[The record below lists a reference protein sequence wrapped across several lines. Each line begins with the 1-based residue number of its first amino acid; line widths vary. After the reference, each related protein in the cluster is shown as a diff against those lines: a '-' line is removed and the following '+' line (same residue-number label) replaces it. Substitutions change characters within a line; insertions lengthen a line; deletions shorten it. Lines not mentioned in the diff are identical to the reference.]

1 MNRRNEYWDLIAE
14 LNQEP
19 AALEHTVQRAVHRAK
34 RRPWKTPARALS
46 SLAGV
51 CAAFALLV
59 NVSPAFAM
67 SCGDIPVLKELAA
80 AVAWSP
86 SLKNAIAHD
95 YVQYI
100 GQTQSADGV
109 TVTLESAIADAK
121 QLVLFYRAQGVE
133 NWHSLSC
140 TLKTPDGTELTEYT
154 VTSGTAQDELNQAE
168 IHFTDSV
175 PLQDMILE
183 ATLHTYDAQGE
194 HTASYPF
201 TFSLQLDPD
210 KLAEKVE
217 LPVHQWV
224 ELDGQRL
231 LVERLELSP
240 TKTILY
246 LDDDSA
252 NTAWLKSLDFYFT
265 DRSGNRYDQKDSSL
279 SATGR
284 PESPGFY
291 TYYLQS
297 LYFLDDPADLTLH
310 ITGASWL
317 DKNADP
323 ICIDLTTGQADWLP
337 DYILEL
343 FVTQENFVSSGPQ
356 TVLNITSADSD
367 LCLDYTYY
375 DPEGGEHIFGS
386 IGSSSAYTDD
396 QGVFHPTQFHY
407 TLEDFPFDQVTVRLN
422 YTFYTQLAQSI
433 DLPVS

>member
-1 MNRRNEYWDLIAE
+1 MNRKEEYWDLIAQ
-14 LNQEP
+14 LSQEP
-19 AALEHTVQRAVHRAK
+19 PALETSVQRAVQRGK
-34 RRPWKTPARALS
+34 RRRWKAPARALS

-67 SCGDIPVLKELAA
+67 SCGEIPVLKELAA

-109 TVTLESAIADAK
+109 SVTLESAIADAK

-133 NWHSLSC
+133 DWHSLACS
-140 TLKTPDGTELTEYT
+140 LKAPDGTALAEYT
-154 VTSGTAQDELNQAE
+154 VTSGSAQDGLNQVE
-168 IHFTDSV
+168 IHFTNSV

-183 ATLHTYDAQGE
+183 TTLHTYDDHGARI
-194 HTASYPF
+194 ASYPF
-201 TFSLQLDPD
+201 TFSLHLNPD

-217 LPVHQWV
+217 LPVRQWV

-231 LVERLELSP
+231 LVDTLELSP
-240 TKTILY
+240 TKTILH
-246 LDDDSA
+246 LDDDRT
-252 NTAWLKSLDFYFT
+252 NTAWLKHLDFYFT
-265 DRSGNRYDQKDSSL
+265 DRDGNRYDQKDSSL

-284 PESPGFY
+284 IDSPGFY

-297 LYFLDDPADLTLH
+297 LYFLDDRKGLTLH
-310 ITGASWL
+310 ITGADWL
-317 DKNADP
+317 DKTTDA
-323 ICIDLTTGQADWLP
+323 IQIDLTTGQTDWLP
-337 DYILEL
+337 DSILEL
-343 FVTQENFVSSGPQ
+343 SVTRENYVSSGPQ
-356 TVLNITSADSD
+356 TVLNVLSAGSD

-375 DPEGGEHIFGS
+375 DPEGGTHSFGGVS
-386 IGSSSAYTDD
+386 HSSAYTDD
-396 QGVFHPTQFHY
+396 QGVFHPARFHY
-407 TLEDFPFDQVTVRLN
+407 VLEDYPFDQVTIKLGYTSSTRLE
-422 YTFYTQLAQSI
+422 QSI